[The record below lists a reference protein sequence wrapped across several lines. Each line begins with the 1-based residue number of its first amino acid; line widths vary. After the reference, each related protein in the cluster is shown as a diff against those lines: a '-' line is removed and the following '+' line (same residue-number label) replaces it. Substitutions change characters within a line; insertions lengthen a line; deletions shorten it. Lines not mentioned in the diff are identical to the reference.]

1 MVYLVFLL
9 AAYGLAFGVQNK
21 VSFLHGKIRVL
32 DALLR
37 CSYCMGFWTGWV
49 TWGLSWVTMGSPIM
63 APSIPGNPLQMVT
76 AGFIWA
82 MASTVFCYV
91 LDVIIVRLE
100 DGIKLPKQG
109 DD

>member
-1 MVYLVFLL
+1 MTYLVFLL
-9 AAYGLAFGVQNK
+9 AAYGLAFGAQNK
-21 VSFLHGKIRVL
+21 VPFLHGKFKLL

-49 TWGLSWVTMGSPIM
+49 TWGLSWVIEGHPIIT
-63 APSIPGNPLQMVT
+63 PLGWGHPLQVIG

-91 LDVIIVRLE
+91 LDVVIVRLE
-100 DGIKLPKQG
+100 NGIKQPEKG
-109 DD
+109 DK